1 MACYYM
7 MNVTIIKY
15 LFSHDLHFS
24 RHFMY
29 FLNQSQWCI
38 FLQCKGKNS
47 SDTCQF
53 IKYVDLLLFVMGM
66 FQRESR
72 VQKENEL
79 VSFLQLQLAE
89 AINLQDRSLI
99 AHLHETLRCIRLFDD
114 SGWAYVIGY
123 LRCYMG

>member
-1 MACYYM
+1 MVFVVMKVEVAQGTFL
-7 MNVTIIKY
+7 VI
-15 LFSHDLHFS
+15 
-24 RHFMY
+24 RHE
-29 FLNQSQWCI
+29 
-38 FLQCKGKNS
+38 GA
-47 SDTCQF
+47 
-53 IKYVDLLLFVMGM
+53 LLFLMQI

-114 SGWAYVIGY
+114 NG
-123 LRCYMG
+123 

>member
-1 MACYYM
+1 M
-7 MNVTIIKY
+7 
-15 LFSHDLHFS
+15 
-24 RHFMY
+24 
-29 FLNQSQWCI
+29 Q
-38 FLQCKGKNS
+38 
-47 SDTCQF
+47 
-53 IKYVDLLLFVMGM
+53 M

-114 SGWAYVIGY
+114 NG
-123 LRCYMG
+123 

>member
-1 MACYYM
+1 MC
-7 MNVTIIKY
+7 
-15 LFSHDLHFS
+15 LFCHDFTFS
-24 RHFMY
+24 IFAGFFKASLQEWVFVVMKVEVAQGT
-29 FLNQSQWCI
+29 FL
-38 FLQCKGKNS
+38 
-47 SDTCQF
+47 F
-53 IKYVDLLLFVMGM
+53 IRYDGALLFVMGM

-114 SGWAYVIGY
+114 NG
-123 LRCYMG
+123 